1 MKKDRVGTNAG
12 IIWELLSKTGE
23 NSIADIVESTEL
35 KKDEVLMTLGWL
47 LKENKIA
54 FIKVGRTEKVILI

>member
-1 MKKDRVGTNAG
+1 MKKNMVGTNAG

-23 NSIADIVESTEL
+23 NSIADIVESTGL
-35 KKDEVLMTLGWL
+35 KKDEVNMALGWL
-47 LKENKIA
+47 LKEEKIT